1 MVLSVR
7 VNKYIIMIHVYTI
20 VDLKFVILFS
30 TLYNKRQQMFMH
42 NYCYLTSYNILL
54 RGMRGNSG
62 RF

>member
-30 TLYNKRQQMFMH
+30 TLYNKSTTNVH
-42 NYCYLTSYNILL
+42 A
-54 RGMRGNSG
+54 
-62 RF
+62 